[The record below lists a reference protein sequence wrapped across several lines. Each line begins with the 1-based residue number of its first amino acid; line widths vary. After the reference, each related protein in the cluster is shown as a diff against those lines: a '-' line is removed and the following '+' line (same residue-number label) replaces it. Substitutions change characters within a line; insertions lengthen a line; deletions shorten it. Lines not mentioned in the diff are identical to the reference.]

1 MRRICLLLIAAA
13 AAWYVPAV
21 QAADYETWLQAPLAV
36 RDQTPGNWKAN
47 LGLGYGSAPKYRGA
61 RSATGFVLPVI
72 DTEWRGRVFISTVR
86 GVGINWVH
94 TSDTL
99 FGPRITYDAGRKESL
114 DASLAGTGDIK
125 SGYEAGLFFVHFS
138 GPWRFDSDIRQRVTS
153 GPKAVRATLG
163 ATIGGPIAANANL
176 FFGGRVEYDGSKYNE
191 AYYLDAG
198 AGITNVIT
206 YMAVVRELGG
216 GTYLGFDGQ
225 VGRLLGPASKN
236 PLTRNT
242 LYFAGITTGH
252 RF

>member
-1 MRRICLLLIAAA
+1 M
-13 AAWYVPAV
+13 
-21 QAADYETWLQAPLAV
+21 
-36 RDQTPGNWKAN
+36 
-47 LGLGYGSAPKYRGA
+47 
-61 RSATGFVLPVI
+61 LPVI

-225 VGRLLGPASKN
+225 VGRLLGPASRT
-236 PLTRNT
+236 PSRATPFT
-242 LYFAGITTGH
+242 SPASPPGTGSKLEH
-252 RF
+252 QPRGQAEEAQIPDRIGNGGHEHGGSDGRVHPQLH